1 MTLPDGSFQ
10 ILRLKKVAY
19 CPSFSTSLISFQ
31 TLRDEG
37 IYWDTFSEPT
47 RLVRRNQTIGI
58 LQRRYQ
64 QFVLEFRPTAE
75 AETVNFD
82 TVFQATKPRRAGTKD
97 LARPA
102 KETATSGTPASL
114 GLRNG
119 VRIKGQRL
127 KQISADPDRERNR
140 PCHEIWIDWT
150 DLSADHEDFVRVM
163 FITDAFTGMVF
174 PILCGPT
181 KRSIIGLPIR
191 LRSEGRTL
199 RWGALYEEDHSMVTK
214 EGHFSGKI
222 GFKHPIP
229 EWRGE
234 RSGGLSIE
242 RGRVMRIASRLPHN
256 LWKEIVEAACYLR
269 NRTPREPRVQI
280 NAGSDAPEP
289 DAKPGAEEELEWKS
303 PIELFTGK
311 NAQLSHL
318 RAYGCRAYAMTANAQ
333 LKRDKLR
340 KLDPRAHIGY
350 LVGYNSTNIF
360 RIWIPYLKRV
370 VSTRD
375 VVFDEHTFFD
385 GKLEQQ
391 SLLSGIEELIQK
403 IEIPEDQ
410 RGNQEALDEETDEE
424 TDIEGLDAES
434 TAGSTIVVMTQE
446 EEDQSEEQEKEDY
459 ERARV
464 LEEAGL
470 LTPPTTADSEDEP
483 GAVFSVHL
491 PVATPEGVGGKAA
504 LREGVEKPHFPDNPT
519 AAVFSALLCKAK
531 EASDQT
537 GIGQEDPFFD
547 RSDRFSDFNPTPIQ
561 DGCRG
566 AFTAGRLFRPQK
578 KPTKVHKRDLPDP
591 PETQK
596 QLENHP
602 YREEFA
608 QAQQD
613 HLASHE
619 EMGSFEEIS
628 WKRVAGHQVL
638 GCKWVFIYKT
648 DKHGLLQKCK
658 ARLVVCGNQQKKGD
672 LPTRATTLAGMS
684 FRTLMAIAAEYDLEL
699 DQMDAV
705 NAFVNCPLEEEEV
718 VFMRMPPGFQKPGKV
733 LRLRKALYGLRRSPL
748 LWQQHLTG
756 SLEELGFKKVPQE
769 PCVMM
774 KGAVTVFFYD
784 SYIDKIAHK
793 YVPESLGPSKLP
805 DTPMVTNEELLPAS
819 SQANQREIHQYLQ
832 KVGSVLFSAIS
843 TRPDIAFAVSRLA
856 RHNQNPDESH
866 QRAVDRVILYLYGTR
881 SYGIRLGGSKKV
893 ELFLYN
899 SLDRKSSQGYVMTL
913 FGGTIAWKASKQATV
928 TTSFRSL
935 KGSNLLKPVVDVFT
949 DSDPLPLL
957 VECDNSQTIRLLEEG
972 AKLSTRLR
980 HVDIHQHWLRQECQE
995 GRIRSRWLDQSSA
1008 KQKLFEFQRMIGLED
1023 LTERLRLEARLE
1035 DLRDQIKDHRKPMPP
1050 GR

>member
-1 MTLPDGSFQ
+1 M
-10 ILRLKKVAY
+10 
-19 CPSFSTSLISFQ
+19 
-31 TLRDEG
+31 
-37 IYWDTFSEPT
+37 
-47 RLVRRNQTIGI
+47 
-58 LQRRYQ
+58 
-64 QFVLEFRPTAE
+64 
-75 AETVNFD
+75 
-82 TVFQATKPRRAGTKD
+82 
-97 LARPA
+97 
-102 KETATSGTPASL
+102 
-114 GLRNG
+114 
-119 VRIKGQRL
+119 
-127 KQISADPDRERNR
+127 
-140 PCHEIWIDWT
+140 
-150 DLSADHEDFVRVM
+150 
-163 FITDAFTGMVF
+163 
-174 PILCGPT
+174 
-181 KRSIIGLPIR
+181 
-191 LRSEGRTL
+191 EGR
-199 RWGALYEEDHSMVTK
+199 
-214 EGHFSGKI
+214 KI
-222 GFKHPIP
+222 GRPFYRKRQGDENRFKAP
-229 EWRGE
+229 
-234 RSGGLSIE
+234 
-242 RGRVMRIASRLPHN
+242 N

-424 TDIEGLDAES
+424 TDIEDLDAES

-446 EEDQSEEQEKEDY
+446 EEDRSEEQEKEDY
-459 ERARV
+459 EKARA

-470 LTPPTTADSEDEP
+470 LTPPTTADPEDEP
-483 GAVFSVHL
+483 EAVFSVHL

-504 LREGVEKPHFPDNPT
+504 LREGGKTSLSGQSYSGYRDR
-519 AAVFSALLCKAK
+519 
-531 EASDQT
+531 T
-537 GIGQEDPFFD
+537 GRPVFD
-547 RSDRFSDFNPTPIQ
+547 RLDRFSDFNPTPIQ

-658 ARLVVCGNQQKKGD
+658 ARLVVCGNQQKRGD
-672 LPTRATTLAGMS
+672 LPTRSTTLAGMS

-705 NAFVNCPLEEEEV
+705 NAFVNCPLEEEEI

-733 LRLRKALYGLRRSPL
+733 LRLRKALYGLRRSPSL
-748 LWQQHLTG
+748 ATAPHRL
-756 SLEELGFKKVPQE
+756 LEELGFKKVPQE

-774 KGAVTVFFYD
+774 KGAVTVF
-784 SYIDKIAHK
+784 
-793 YVPESLGPSKLP
+793 
-805 DTPMVTNEELLPAS
+805 
-819 SQANQREIHQYLQ
+819 
-832 KVGSVLFSAIS
+832 S
-843 TRPDIAFAVSRLA
+843 T
-856 RHNQNPDESH
+856 
-866 QRAVDRVILYLYGTR
+866 
-881 SYGIRLGGSKKV
+881 
-893 ELFLYN
+893 
-899 SLDRKSSQGYVMTL
+899 
-913 FGGTIAWKASKQATV
+913 W
-928 TTSFRSL
+928 TT
-935 KGSNLLKPVVDVFT
+935 
-949 DSDPLPLL
+949 
-957 VECDNSQTIRLLEEG
+957 
-972 AKLSTRLR
+972 
-980 HVDIHQHWLRQECQE
+980 
-995 GRIRSRWLDQSSA
+995 
-1008 KQKLFEFQRMIGLED
+1008 
-1023 LTERLRLEARLE
+1023 
-1035 DLRDQIKDHRKPMPP
+1035 
-1050 GR
+1050 

>member
-1 MTLPDGSFQ
+1 
-10 ILRLKKVAY
+10 
-19 CPSFSTSLISFQ
+19 
-31 TLRDEG
+31 
-37 IYWDTFSEPT
+37 
-47 RLVRRNQTIGI
+47 
-58 LQRRYQ
+58 
-64 QFVLEFRPTAE
+64 
-75 AETVNFD
+75 
-82 TVFQATKPRRAGTKD
+82 
-97 LARPA
+97 
-102 KETATSGTPASL
+102 
-114 GLRNG
+114 
-119 VRIKGQRL
+119 
-127 KQISADPDRERNR
+127 
-140 PCHEIWIDWT
+140 
-150 DLSADHEDFVRVM
+150 
-163 FITDAFTGMVF
+163 MV
-174 PILCGPT
+174 
-181 KRSIIGLPIR
+181 S
-191 LRSEGRTL
+191 
-199 RWGALYEEDHSMVTK
+199 Y
-214 EGHFSGKI
+214 
-222 GFKHPIP
+222 
-229 EWRGE
+229 
-234 RSGGLSIE
+234 
-242 RGRVMRIASRLPHN
+242 
-256 LWKEIVEAACYLR
+256 
-269 NRTPREPRVQI
+269 
-280 NAGSDAPEP
+280 
-289 DAKPGAEEELEWKS
+289 
-303 PIELFTGK
+303 
-311 NAQLSHL
+311 
-318 RAYGCRAYAMTANAQ
+318 
-333 LKRDKLR
+333 
-340 KLDPRAHIGY
+340 
-350 LVGYNSTNIF
+350 
-360 RIWIPYLKRV
+360 
-370 VSTRD
+370 

-424 TDIEGLDAES
+424 TDIEDLDAES

-483 GAVFSVHL
+483 GQSFQSIFLSL
-491 PVATPEGVGGKAA
+491 PLRGG
-504 LREGVEKPHFPDNPT
+504 RESSPPGC
-519 AAVFSALLCKAK
+519 FSALLCKAN
-531 EASDQT
+531 EAT
-537 GIGQEDPFFD
+537 GRPVFD

-566 AFTAGRLFRPQK
+566 AFTAGRLFRPQRS
-578 KPTKVHKRDLPDP
+578 PPRSIRDLPDP
-591 PETQK
+591 QK
-596 QLENHP
+596 PRNNSRITLIG
-602 YREEFA
+602 EFA

-628 WKRVAGHQVL
+628 WKRVAGH
-638 GCKWVFIYKT
+638 
-648 DKHGLLQKCK
+648 QKCK

-748 LWQQHLTG
+748 LWQQHLTD

-843 TRPDIAFAVSRLA
+843 TRPDIAFA
-856 RHNQNPDESH
+856 NPDESH
-866 QRAVDRVILYLYGTR
+866 QRAVDRVILYLCGTR
-881 SYGIRLGGSKKV
+881 SYGIRFGGSKKV

-913 FGGTIAWKASKQATV
+913 FGGTIAWKASKQATAELLALSEASKEAIFLSRLL
-928 TTSFRSL
+928 TSLRIQI
-935 KGSNLLKPVVDVFT
+935 
-949 DSDPLPLL
+949 PLPLL

-972 AKLSTRLR
+972 SAKLSTRLR

-995 GRIRSRWLDQSSA
+995 GRIRVRWVPTAHMRADGLTKA
-1008 KQKLFEFQRMIGLED
+1008 LPKQKLFEFQRMIGLED
-1023 LTERLRLEARLE
+1023 LTERLRIEARLE